1 MITDLIVDKLV
12 FKDVQLTATN
22 DDQYFVFE
30 DILYQ
35 IMLCFSRD
43 NEINQMILSDFMN
56 SAKSKQYEGP
66 PSGIVP
72 FHGICMFGEELLNTP
87 THRWICLLLSI
98 CFNFRSR
105 TILLYFQF
113 ADSIIF
119 HISCIFRAILPSIDH
134 NKYAFARH
142 RWTVFAVWKIIANTR
157 TATLVTFSWIA
168 NSTVRILGLT
178 EKKIVNK
185 NL

>member
-1 MITDLIVDKLV
+1 MIQDIEHWEKLQGHVMITDLIVDKLV

-43 NEINQMILSDFMN
+43 IEINQMIQSDFVN

-72 FHGICMFGEELLNTP
+72 FHGICMFGE
-87 THRWICLLLSI
+87 
-98 CFNFRSR
+98 
-105 TILLYFQF
+105 
-113 ADSIIF
+113 
-119 HISCIFRAILPSIDH
+119 
-134 NKYAFARH
+134 
-142 RWTVFAVWKIIANTR
+142 
-157 TATLVTFSWIA
+157 
-168 NSTVRILGLT
+168 
-178 EKKIVNK
+178 
-185 NL
+185 

>member
-1 MITDLIVDKLV
+1 MCLEATPTYASLYKLFRHQINIFSRLKQDTEHWEKLQSHVMMTDLIVDKLV

-43 NEINQMILSDFMN
+43 IEINQMIQSDFVN

-72 FHGICMFGEELLNTP
+72 FHGICMFGKGTSMEP
-87 THRWICLLLSI
+87 C
-98 CFNFRSR
+98 
-105 TILLYFQF
+105 
-113 ADSIIF
+113 
-119 HISCIFRAILPSIDH
+119 
-134 NKYAFARH
+134 
-142 RWTVFAVWKIIANTR
+142 VF
-157 TATLVTFSWIA
+157 
-168 NSTVRILGLT
+168 G
-178 EKKIVNK
+178 
-185 NL
+185 